1 MALDVPVDLVCGC
14 EGFLWLA
21 ATLVAAVG
29 QTISGSAVVSEV
41 CGWQVEFAARAAFG
55 VVGVHAFSPNK
66 LSCAS
71 MYCCCAHAMR
81 PSMMGR

>member
-1 MALDVPVDLVCGC
+1 MTLHVSKDLVCGC

-41 CGWQVEFAARAAFG
+41 CGWQVEFAARATLGIGDVG
-55 VVGVHAFSPNK
+55 VVVHQIHPNFREHPG
-66 LSCAS
+66 
-71 MYCCCAHAMR
+71 HAL
-81 PSMMGR
+81 